1 MYSKR
6 IGIIVLCF
14 ITMMTAM
21 SGCSLKSWGAGDF
34 LSYMNDKYGMY
45 FTFVEDT
52 YYHSRSEDTIYVECS
67 EYPGEEIFVVR
78 ESLNGGK
85 EIAYHDNFVAIKYK
99 QQTKELAEKMASN
112 VLGEC
117 RVLYEPYDNG
127 SEPDEFDNSTTFE
140 EFISRNPSKID
151 IYILLP
157 PEHTADEKDLK
168 KLEELVRPNIW
179 SLSPYT
185 SARDEYQGKDAKVFL
200 DANENPYNAPF
211 NRYPDPLQRDLKKK
225 IAVIKGVNEQSIFFG
240 NGSDEAIDLMFRIF
254 CRPGVDNAVA
264 IEPTYG
270 MYGVCADINDVEYR
284 RVLLDE
290 NFQPDAD
297 KIMAA
302 TDANTKLIFFCSP
315 NNPSGNNIDR
325 KVIDSVLDR
334 FEGIVIVDEA
344 YIDFAGVPS
353 YLEQLQSR
361 PNLIVLQTFSKA
373 WGMAGIRLGMA
384 FAQPEIIGIMN
395 KVKYYL
401 ENIQV

>member
-1 MYSKR
+1 MKP
-6 IGIIVLCF
+6 L
-14 ITMMTAM
+14 
-21 SGCSLKSWGAGDF
+21 
-34 LSYMNDKYGMY
+34 
-45 FTFVEDT
+45 
-52 YYHSRSEDTIYVECS
+52 
-67 EYPGEEIFVVR
+67 
-78 ESLNGGK
+78 
-85 EIAYHDNFVAIKYK
+85 
-99 QQTKELAEKMASN
+99 Q
-112 VLGEC
+112 
-117 RVLYEPYDNG
+117 
-127 SEPDEFDNSTTFE
+127 
-140 EFISRNPSKID
+140 
-151 IYILLP
+151 
-157 PEHTADEKDLK
+157 
-168 KLEELVRPNIW
+168 ELVRPNIW

-297 KIMAA
+297 KILAA
-302 TDANTKLIFFCSP
+302 VDANTKLIFFCSP

-325 KVIDSVLDR
+325 GVIEKVLDS
-334 FEGIVIVDEA
+334 FDGIVIVDEA

-395 KVKYYL
+395 KVKYPYNINQLTQKRAMDEVMQYDRVQEWVKSILRERTRLMKEFAKLDCTLRVYPSDANFFLARVKDAQATYNYL
-401 ENIQV
+401 VDCGIIVRNRSKIALCGNSLRVTVGTAPENNALIDALKKFK

>member
-1 MYSKR
+1 
-6 IGIIVLCF
+6 
-14 ITMMTAM
+14 
-21 SGCSLKSWGAGDF
+21 LKIE
-34 LSYMNDKYGMY
+34 M
-45 FTFVEDT
+45 
-52 YYHSRSEDTIYVECS
+52 
-67 EYPGEEIFVVR
+67 
-78 ESLNGGK
+78 
-85 EIAYHDNFVAIKYK
+85 
-99 QQTKELAEKMASN
+99 
-112 VLGEC
+112 
-117 RVLYEPYDNG
+117 
-127 SEPDEFDNSTTFE
+127 
-140 EFISRNPSKID
+140 
-151 IYILLP
+151 
-157 PEHTADEKDLK
+157 K

-302 TDANTKLIFFCSP
+302 VDTNTKLIFFCSP

-395 KVKYYL
+395 KVKYPYNINQLTQKRAMDEVMQYDRVQEWVKSILRERARLMKEFAKLDCALQVYPSDANFFLARVKDAKATYDYL
-401 ENIQV
+401 VDRGIIVRNRSKIALCGNSLRVTVGTAPENNALIDALKKFK

>member
-1 MYSKR
+1 MKP
-6 IGIIVLCF
+6 L
-14 ITMMTAM
+14 
-21 SGCSLKSWGAGDF
+21 
-34 LSYMNDKYGMY
+34 
-45 FTFVEDT
+45 
-52 YYHSRSEDTIYVECS
+52 
-67 EYPGEEIFVVR
+67 
-78 ESLNGGK
+78 
-85 EIAYHDNFVAIKYK
+85 
-99 QQTKELAEKMASN
+99 Q
-112 VLGEC
+112 
-117 RVLYEPYDNG
+117 
-127 SEPDEFDNSTTFE
+127 
-140 EFISRNPSKID
+140 
-151 IYILLP
+151 
-157 PEHTADEKDLK
+157 
-168 KLEELVRPNIW
+168 ELVRPNIW

-240 NGSDEAIDLMFRIF
+240 NGSDEAIDLMFRMF

-290 NFQPDAD
+290 NFQPDAE

-315 NNPSGNNIDR
+315 NNPSANNIDR

-353 YLEQLQSR
+353 YLEQLESR

-395 KVKYYL
+395 KVKYPYNINQLTQQRAMDEVMQYDRVQEWVKSILRERARLMKEFAKLDCTLQVYPSDANFFLARVKDAKATYDYL
-401 ENIQV
+401 VDRGIIVRNRSKIALCGNSLRVTVGTAPENNALIDALKKFK

>member
-1 MYSKR
+1 MKP
-6 IGIIVLCF
+6 L
-14 ITMMTAM
+14 
-21 SGCSLKSWGAGDF
+21 
-34 LSYMNDKYGMY
+34 
-45 FTFVEDT
+45 
-52 YYHSRSEDTIYVECS
+52 
-67 EYPGEEIFVVR
+67 
-78 ESLNGGK
+78 
-85 EIAYHDNFVAIKYK
+85 
-99 QQTKELAEKMASN
+99 Q
-112 VLGEC
+112 
-117 RVLYEPYDNG
+117 
-127 SEPDEFDNSTTFE
+127 
-140 EFISRNPSKID
+140 
-151 IYILLP
+151 
-157 PEHTADEKDLK
+157 
-168 KLEELVRPNIW
+168 ELVRPNIW

-225 IAVIKGVNEQSIFFG
+225 IAIIKGVKEQSIFFG

-254 CRPGVDNAVA
+254 CTPGKDNAVA

-315 NNPSGNNIDR
+315 NNPSANNIDR

-353 YLEQLQSR
+353 YLLELESR

-395 KVKYYL
+395 KVKYPYNINQLTQQRAMDEVMQYDRVQEWVKSILRERTRLMKEFESLDCTVRVYPSDANFFLARVKDAAATYNYL
-401 ENIQV
+401 VDCGIIVRNRSKIALCGNSLRVTVGTVAENNALLDALKNFK